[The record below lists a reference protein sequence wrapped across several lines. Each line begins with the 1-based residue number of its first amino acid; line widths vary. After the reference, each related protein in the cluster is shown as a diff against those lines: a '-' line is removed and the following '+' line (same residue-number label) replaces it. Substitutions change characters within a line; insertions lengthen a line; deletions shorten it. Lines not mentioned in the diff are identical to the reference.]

1 MRPYSPSSCP
11 VHVEDGLAP
20 KSARP
25 RGRRCG
31 LASVG
36 WIGVQGAHLHRWRIS
51 NLGASPPCMAPW
63 RQGAEL
69 LPRMNPCRRSWTS
82 LNILLQPTK
91 PFSWYSVSRGG
102 VNLILQCYGR
112 ITDEPFI
119 KISLSAP
126 SQKLHIRLNY
136 QLCCLNFQLPA
147 AEEGHNSGRYFTS
160 REKIKAISPQD
171 EFLDGNSLVHLTK
184 QGRKGGATRP
194 YLTLKRAVEGLL
206 LGSSYAGSLC
216 AQVISGWSHH
226 GVGTLRRETHN
237 SV

>member
-1 MRPYSPSSCP
+1 MVKSAPPAIP
-11 VHVEDGLAP
+11 FDTPVAGMPPPPPAQLVHVEDGVAP
-20 KSARP
+20 KSARH

-63 RQGAEL
+63 REGAEL
-69 LPRMNPCRRSWTS
+69 LPRMNPWRRSWTS

-119 KISLSAP
+119 KISLSAF
-126 SQKLHIRLNY
+126 SV
-136 QLCCLNFQLPA
+136 
-147 AEEGHNSGRYFTS
+147 
-160 REKIKAISPQD
+160 
-171 EFLDGNSLVHLTK
+171 SLLTK
-184 QGRKGGATRP
+184 ISYP
-194 YLTLKRAVEGLL
+194 SELT
-206 LGSSYAGSLC
+206 
-216 AQVISGWSHH
+216 
-226 GVGTLRRETHN
+226 T
-237 SV
+237 